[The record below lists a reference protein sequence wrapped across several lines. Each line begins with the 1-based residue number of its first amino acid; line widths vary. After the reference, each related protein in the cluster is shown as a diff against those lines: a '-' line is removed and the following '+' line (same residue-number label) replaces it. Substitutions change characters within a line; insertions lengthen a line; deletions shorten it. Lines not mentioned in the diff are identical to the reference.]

1 MTMTLVPRIP
11 AKAAT
16 VLATALLACTASAVA
31 DTGGTAYTAPTAP
44 STTPSGDVGDASLH
58 APAATLL
65 GHTLLFG
72 GTANPGTTVD
82 VQRLDP
88 TAGWVTAATATAGSD
103 GSYAASWHTDH
114 IGVFS
119 IRAVEGSA
127 QVRASSAPPA
137 IRVTVYRQAKAT
149 WFGPGF
155 YGHRTACGEK
165 LTRTLVGVA
174 HRTLP
179 CGTKVSLFY
188 RGRTIVVPVVDR
200 GPFAH
205 GASWDLTAA
214 AAQQLGFSATDM
226 LGAVSLQHK

>member
-1 MTMTLVPRIP
+1 MTRVPRIP

-16 VLATALLACTASAVA
+16 VLATALLACSASAVA
-31 DTGGTAYTAPTAP
+31 DTGGTAYTPPT
-44 STTPSGDVGDASLH
+44 TTPSGDVGDASLH

-103 GSYAASWHTDH
+103 GSYAASWQTDH

-127 QVRASSAPPA
+127 QVHASSAPPA

-214 AAQQLGFSATDM
+214 AAQQLGFTATDM
-226 LGAVSLQHK
+226 LGAVSLQRR